1 MLCHGANIQ
10 FVFCFENTVFN
21 LFYWIENIY
30 TFRVGNKMIK
40 WFGSMLGEGGVKE
53 LIYCTMEC
61 GLLEGSLEED
71 N

>member
-40 WFGSMLGEGGVKE
+40 WFGSLFGGRGG
-53 LIYCTMEC
+53 
-61 GLLEGSLEED
+61 GLKS
-71 N
+71 